1 MSSIQHSAFHIQP
14 SKIWLHIQH
23 ELLYLSWALTEV
35 ALFAPLSF
43 AFLSWARFWPP
54 AQIALWLL
62 LLMLLPFNLARLM
75 SLLQIAT
82 HHQRTVMAVALLLTV
97 LISIRSLIYSPQSI
111 FDVSW
116 LTDFFANIAQE
127 GNQLWLRDVAVFFLV
142 IIMWWRG
149 LRLVNRQFD
158 IQQIGFRL
166 RLGILIA
173 PFAVWFSHVGLGWN
187 ITPFILLFFLAGLTA
202 VSLIRAEQLEKE
214 RSGQSASLSP
224 RWIGIIF
231 AASLATTAAAGLL
244 AALISGQSLLTAAGW
259 LAPLIATFYF
269 GGAVVLNTL
278 VYLLQPFILLLSG
291 LIDWLALWLQQIFSR
306 AGLELAVQPTVD
318 FGDLAATPEATDVV
332 TVIAPPNLNARLMA
346 ILLMIAAVLLV
357 SLVLGR
363 LFREAS
369 FAARNSEMINRSGH
383 QPADDLNF
391 GQRLLQRLGL
401 LRGWR
406 TAASIRRIYQ
416 QMLETAADIGY
427 PRSESETPFEFLPTL
442 AEIWPDNTADS
453 QLITQAFVKIRYG
466 ELPETEAELAAI
478 NAAWDHL
485 RDTVPA
491 AIDQTPHL
499 EKRPDRDRFQQN
511 RA

>member
-1 MSSIQHSAFHIQP
+1 MITLLP
-14 SKIWLHIQH
+14 SDFRHLLYKVWLHVQH
-23 ELLYLSWALTEV
+23 ELLYISWALTEV

-54 AQIALWLL
+54 AQITIWLL
-62 LLMLLPFNLARLM
+62 LLMMLPFNLARLM

-82 HHQRTVMAVALLLTV
+82 HHQRTVMAVSLLLTI

-116 LTDFFANIAQE
+116 LTDFFANIAQA
-127 GNQLWLRDVAVFFLV
+127 GNQLWLRDVTLFFIV

-158 IQQIGFRL
+158 IQQVGFRL

-173 PFAVWFSHVGLGWN
+173 PIAIWFSNVGLGWN

-202 VSLIRAEQLEKE
+202 VSLIRVEQLEKE

-224 RWIGIIF
+224 RWIGLIF
-231 AASLATTAAAGLL
+231 AASLMTTAVAGLL

-269 GGAVVLNTL
+269 GGAVVFSTL
-278 VYLLQPFILLLSG
+278 VYLIQPLILLLSQV
-291 LIDWLALWLQQIFSR
+291 IDWLALLLQRIFSS
-306 AGLELAVQPTVD
+306 AGLELGLQPAVD
-318 FGDLAATPEATDVV
+318 FSEFAATPEATDVV
-332 TVIAPPNLNARLMA
+332 TVIAPPNMNTRILA
-346 ILLMIAAVLLV
+346 ILLMVAAVLLV

-363 LFREAS
+363 LFRQAS
-369 FAARNSEMINRSGH
+369 FAARNSETINRSG
-383 QPADDLNF
+383 QPSADDLNL
-391 GQRLLQRLGL
+391 GQRFLQRLGF
-401 LRGWR
+401 LRNWR

-453 QLITQAFVKIRYG
+453 QLITQAFVKVRYG
-466 ELPETEAELAAI
+466 ELPETENELAAI
-478 NAAWDHL
+478 NTAWEHL
-485 RDTVPA
+485 RDAVPA
-491 AIDQTPHL
+491 SIDHTPLLEEHL
-499 EKRPDRDRFQQN
+499 AKDQFQAN
-511 RA
+511 S

>member
-1 MSSIQHSAFHIQP
+1 MTTFLPSAFRLLP

-23 ELLYLSWALTEV
+23 ELLYISWALTEV

-54 AQIALWLL
+54 AQIAIWLL

-82 HHQRTVMAVALLLTV
+82 HHQRTVMAAALLLTV

-111 FDVSW
+111 FDISW
-116 LTDFFANIAQE
+116 LTDFFAQIARE
-127 GNQLWLRDVAVFFLV
+127 GNQLWLRDVAIFFIV

-149 LRLVNRQFD
+149 LRLVERQFD

-173 PFAVWFSHVGLGWN
+173 PIAIWFSNVGLGWN

-202 VSLIRAEQLEKE
+202 VALIRAEQLEKN

-224 RWIGIIF
+224 RWIGLIF
-231 AASLATTAAAGLL
+231 VAGLITTAAAGLL

-259 LAPLIATFYF
+259 LAPLIVAFYF
-269 GGAVVLNTL
+269 GGAVIINT
-278 VYLLQPFILLLSG
+278 VIYLAQPLITLLSG
-291 LIDWLALWLQQIFSR
+291 MIDWLALWLQKLFSGT
-306 AGLELAVQPTVD
+306 GLDLNIQPPVD
-318 FGDLAATPEATDVV
+318 FGDFSATPEATDIV
-332 TVIAPPNLNARLMA
+332 TVIAPPNVNARLLA
-346 ILLMIAAVLLV
+346 ILLMVAAVLLV

-369 FAARNSEMINRSGH
+369 FAARNSEMINRPGRSA
-383 QPADDLNF
+383 ADDLGL
-391 GQRLLQRLGL
+391 GQRILQRLGL
-401 LRGWR
+401 LRSWR

-416 QMLETAADIGY
+416 QMLEAAAAIGY
-427 PRSESETPFEFLPTL
+427 PRGESETPFEFLPTL

-466 ELPETEAELAAI
+466 ELPETEEELAAI

-485 RDTVPA
+485 RDAVPA
-491 AIDQTPHL
+491 PIDQTPHL
-499 EKRPDRDRFQQN
+499 KNRPVRDRFQQN
-511 RA
+511 RG

>member
-1 MSSIQHSAFHIQP
+1 MTTILP
-14 SKIWLHIQH
+14 SEFRLLLYKVWLHVQH
-23 ELLYLSWALTEV
+23 ELLYISWALTEV

-54 AQIALWLL
+54 AHITIWLL
-62 LLMLLPFNLARLM
+62 LIMMLPFNLARLM

-82 HHQRTVMAVALLLTV
+82 HHQRTVMAVSLLLTV

-127 GNQLWLRDVAVFFLV
+127 GNQLWLRDVAVFFIV

-158 IQQIGFRL
+158 IQQVGFRL

-173 PFAVWFSHVGLGWN
+173 PIAIWFSHVGLGWN

-202 VSLIRAEQLEKE
+202 VSLIRVEQLEKE

-224 RWIGIIF
+224 RWIGLIF
-231 AASLATTAAAGLL
+231 AASLMTTAAAGLL

-269 GGAVVLNTL
+269 GGAVVVSTL

-291 LIDWLALWLQQIFSR
+291 LIDWLAFWLQKIFSN
-306 AGLELAVQPTVD
+306 AGLDLALQPTVD
-318 FGDLAATPEATDVV
+318 FSDLAATAEATDVV
-332 TVIAPPNLNARLMA
+332 TVIAPPNINARLMA
-346 ILLMIAAVLLV
+346 ILLMVAAVLLV

-369 FAARNSEMINRSGH
+369 FAARNSEMIARSG
-383 QPADDLNF
+383 QPSADDLNF

-416 QMLETAADIGY
+416 QMLEASEAIGY
-427 PRSESETPFEFLPTL
+427 PRSESETPFEFLSTL
-442 AEIWPDNTADS
+442 AEIWPDNIADS

-466 ELPETEAELAAI
+466 ELPETEDELAAI
-478 NAAWDHL
+478 KAAWTRL
-485 RDTVPA
+485 RDAVPPPINQA
-491 AIDQTPHL
+491 TRL
-499 EKRPDRDRFQQN
+499 EQRPDRDRFQQN
-511 RA
+511 RT